1 MSRRRSM
8 GSAAVPS
15 TQMVKTIISRVVVKM
30 VWLTSL
36 AVTFT
41 ASLKATAPLKPE
53 AREDISEQTAGL
65 MPSIKPPDNHLP
77 TNYTETEPVN
87 NSVNG

>member
-8 GSAAVPS
+8 GSAAIPS

-30 VWLTSL
+30 VWLASL